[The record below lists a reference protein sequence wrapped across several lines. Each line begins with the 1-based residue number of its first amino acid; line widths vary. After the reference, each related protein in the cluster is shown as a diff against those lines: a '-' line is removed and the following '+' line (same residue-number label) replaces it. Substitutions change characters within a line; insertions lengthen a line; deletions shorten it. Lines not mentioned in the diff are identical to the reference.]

1 MKIYLITICT
11 MILAS
16 TIIMHGIAM
25 EKVPNLRISGPI
37 SLLPNVKSQYKVTPQ
52 IDVTLDVGI
61 YDNNIDYIDKSKILK
76 NSDLLK
82 GKSASILIVCHDLS
96 QNISIMNKQSISFEV
111 DEGEV
116 IAKISDPFFFQ
127 AKAGHTFLITI
138 TIVKENISS
147 IVYGH
152 LDYETSDDALMMM
165 RHYFVAKCYIG
176 MGIMMFVLSPIS
188 LLIYKLKF
196 RKSI

>member
-1 MKIYLITICT
+1 

-37 SLLPNVKSQYKVTPQ
+37 SLQTNVKSQYKVTPQ

-61 YDNNIDYIDKSKILK
+61 YDNNIDYIDKSKLLK

-82 GKSASILIVCHDLS
+82 GKSASILITCRDLS
-96 QNISIMNKQSISFEV
+96 QSVFVTNNQSISFEV
-111 DEGEV
+111 DEDDV
-116 IAKISDPFFFQ
+116 IAKISDPFFFH
-127 AKAGHTFLITI
+127 ARSGHTYLITI
-138 TIVKENISS
+138 TVVKENISS

-152 LDYETSDDALMMM
+152 LDYKTSDDALTMMG
-165 RHYFVAKCYIG
+165 HYFIAKCYIG
-176 MGIMMFVLSPIS
+176 MGIMMFVLSLIS
-188 LLIYKLKF
+188 LLIYKLKSG
-196 RKSI
+196 KSI